1 MDWIVG
7 VNSQI
12 YFATLDLVWQNTL
25 NNCFRQSLST
35 SSQSCHIDFFFSTSF
50 GVLAFINLSLCFASH
65 YHFYIDSQPTVF
77 NSSETSSPN
86 YPCFGMNTLNFDVVW
101 GLKGKSLWRK
111 WFVLRTVCHLKVKWW
126 WRGGGRGRGRERQA
140 IVPPPS
146 LL

>member
-1 MDWIVG
+1 MNWIVG

-12 YFATLDLVWQNTL
+12 YFAALDLVWQNTL
-25 NNCFRQSLST
+25 NNCFLQSFIHKFTIVSHWF
-35 SSQSCHIDFFFSTSF
+35 SFFTTSF
-50 GVLAFINLSLCFASH
+50 NVLAFINLSLCFASR

-86 YPCFGMNTLNFDVVW
+86 YPCFGMTTLNFDIEW
-101 GLKGKSLWRK
+101 GLKGKSLWREICAVDCMPFQSEVTMK
-111 WFVLRTVCHLKVKWW
+111 
-126 WRGGGRGRGRERQA
+126 GGRGRGRERQA